1 MLITRH
7 ASRLILGKP
16 LIRLDRLQS
25 YDSYWKCGCRARS
38 LEGGTVEI
46 LWCREHAEIFDN
58 ADLKLQA

>member
-1 MLITRH
+1 MLITKH

-16 LIRLDRLQS
+16 AIRLDRVRF
-25 YDSYWKCGCRARS
+25 YDSYWGCGCRARS

-58 ADLKLQA
+58 PDLKLQA

>member
-16 LIRLDRLQS
+16 TIRLDRLRS
-25 YDSYWKCGCRARS
+25 YDSYWSCGCRARTMDS
-38 LEGGTVEI
+38 GTVEI
-46 LWCREHAEIFDN
+46 LWCREHGEIFDN